1 MVAQEEL
8 IFESEE
14 LESELKKR
22 WSLSGILNPSAERSV
37 LKKSLQKDLLAGFV
51 VSLIALPLC
60 MGIAIASGFPAVSG
74 IYTALVGGLIITFIS
89 GTHVD
94 IKGPASGLCVII
106 LGAVHAFG
114 DVAENPFPY
123 VLACLFVAG
132 IVQMIFALLRFGAL
146 GDSFPASA
154 VLGMMASFGIMI
166 AIKQFSV
173 LIGAQPHGKTALS
186 LLIEI
191 PESIAHMNGSI
202 AIIGFISLAIMIG
215 MGFLKGAWTAYVPA
229 PLVVIVVA
237 IPLSILFNVGE
248 FANPTTGEN
257 PYLVSLPQ
265 NLFEGIIFPDF
276 SQLISVTSVQYII
289 MIALAGSLESLLSSK
304 AIEMV
309 DTKSRKS
316 RLNKD
321 LFAIGMGN
329 SLLALIGGLP
339 MISDAKRSLI
349 NVSYGAQS
357 AWSNFFHAIFLL
369 IIVVVGGP
377 LIRLVPQAAL
387 AGILMY
393 IAYKLASPKQLAA
406 AYKIGPEQ
414 LIVFITTM
422 VVCLFTNLLWG
433 ILAGILLE
441 ICMHMYFGV
450 PLQTLFR
457 TKASLKQN
465 GEHSYTL
472 HIYDAA
478 VFSNYMGVKKYLQSL
493 PEYSNV
499 TFDFSETKVVDH
511 TFLEHLYFHEEKIHK
526 KGGQIVL
533 AGLDHHK
540 HLTDHP
546 LGSRR
551 IVESD
556 IRTER
561 QEELQ
566 VFADKNGFT
575 FDHRTV
581 SNVSKLQRFLETK
594 HIEIKLQRNVIVGS
608 YYNIE
613 FELSDLVLIHSI
625 GNRAHN
631 INMTNALFEIP
642 GMNIPEFILEPDG
655 FTDDYKDNSS
665 FKDIDFVE
673 HQVFSYYYLLKGP
686 DEQAIRDFFTNNS
699 LIRFFEKHK
708 GFRVESK
715 HNMVFVYKKA
725 RRIKPENLNMLVD
738 FTKALMYELYVQKN
752 LNVKS

>member
-1 MVAQEEL
+1 MIAQEEL

-14 LESELKKR
+14 LESESKKG
-22 WSLSGILNPSAERSV
+22 WTLSGILNPSATSAV
-37 LKKSLQKDLLAGFV
+37 LKTSLQKDLLAAFV

-74 IYTALVGGLIITFIS
+74 IYTALIGGLIITFIS

-94 IKGPASGLCVII
+94 IKGPASGLCIII

-114 DVAENPFPY
+114 ENGQNPFPY
-123 VLACLFVAG
+123 VLACFFVAG

-173 LIGAQPHGKTALS
+173 LIGAHPHGKTALS
-186 LLIEI
+186 LLTEI
-191 PESIAHMNGSI
+191 PESVAHMHI
-202 AIIGFISLAIMIG
+202 PVAIIGIISLAIMIG

-229 PLVVIVVA
+229 PLVVIIVA
-237 IPLSILFNVGE
+237 VPLGLLFDIGALTNTE
-248 FANPTTGEN
+248 TGVNE
-257 PYLVSLPQ
+257 YLVSLPN
-265 NLFEGIIFPDF
+265 NLFEGIMFPDF
-276 SQLISVTSVQYII
+276 TQLISLTSLQYII

-304 AIEMV
+304 AIEMA

-357 AWSNFFHAIFLL
+357 AWSNFFHAGFLL
-369 IIVVVGGP
+369 LIVVVGGP

-393 IAYKLASPKQLAA
+393 IAYKLASPKQLSA

-414 LIVFITTM
+414 LIVFLTTM
-422 VVCLFTNLLWG
+422 IICLFTNLLWG
-433 ILAGILLE
+433 ILAGIILE
-441 ICMHMYFGV
+441 LIIHMYFGV
-450 PLQTLFR
+450 PLKSLFG
-457 TKASLKQN
+457 TKADLKQDAEQN
-465 GEHSYTL
+465 YTL

-478 VFSNYMGVKKYLQSL
+478 VFSNYMGIKKYLLTL

-499 TFDFSETKVVDH
+499 TFDFSEAKVVDH
-511 TFLEHLYFHEEKIHK
+511 TFLEHLYYYEENIRK

-540 HLTDHP
+540 HLSDHP
-546 LGSRR
+546 LASRR
-551 IVESD
+551 IVDSD
-556 IRTER
+556 MLTER
-561 QEELQ
+561 QEQMQL
-566 VFADKNGFT
+566 FAAKNGYA
-575 FDHRTV
+575 FDHRIV
-581 SNVSKLQRFLETK
+581 SNLSKLEGFLETK
-594 HIEIKLQRNVIVGS
+594 HIQIKLQRNVLSGN
-608 YYNIE
+608 YYSIN
-613 FELSDLVLIHSI
+613 FELSDLMLTHNAGGRSHS
-625 GNRAHN
+625 
-631 INMTNALFEIP
+631 INMTNALFSIP

-655 FTDDYKDNSS
+655 FTDDFKDNSD
-665 FKDIDFVE
+665 FKDIDFTQ
-673 HQVFSYYYLLKGP
+673 HAVFSYYYLLKGP
-686 DEQAIRDFFTNNS
+686 NQNAISDFFTAS
-699 LIRFFEKHK
+699 LIRFFEKNK
-708 GFRVESK
+708 GFRLESK
-715 HNMVFVYKKA
+715 HNMIFVYKKA
-725 RRIKPENLNMLVD
+725 RRIKPENLTMLID
-738 FTKALMYELYVQKN
+738 FTKALLYELYVQKN
-752 LNVKS
+752 LSIRTP

>member
-14 LESELKKR
+14 LESESKKTKF
-22 WSLSGILNPSAERSV
+22 SDILNPSAESSL
-37 LKKSLQKDLLAGFV
+37 LKKTLQKDLLAAFV

-60 MGIAIASGFPAVSG
+60 MGISIASGFPAVSG
-74 IYTALVGGLIITFIS
+74 IYTALMGGLIITFIS

-106 LGAVHAFG
+106 LGAVHTFG
-114 DVAENPFPY
+114 EGGENPYPY

-132 IVQMIFALLRFGAL
+132 IVQMFFAVLRFGAL

-173 LIGAQPHGKTALS
+173 LIGAPAHGKTALD

-191 PESIAHMNGSI
+191 PESISHMKAEV
-202 AIIGFISLAIMIG
+202 AIIGFISLGIMIG
-215 MGFLKGAWTAYVPA
+215 MGFLKGAWSAYVPA

-237 IPLSILFNVGE
+237 IPLSLLFHIQDLSNADGSGNE
-248 FANPTTGEN
+248 
-257 PYLVSLPQ
+257 YLVALPG
-265 NLFEGIIFPDF
+265 NLFEGIMFPNF
-276 SQLISVTSVQYII
+276 SQLLSLTSLQYIL

-304 AIEMV
+304 AIEMA
-309 DTKSRKS
+309 DAKSRKS

-321 LFAIGMGN
+321 LFAIGAGN

-357 AWSNFFHAIFLL
+357 AWSNFFHAGFLL
-369 IIVVVGGP
+369 MIVVVGGP

-406 AYKIGPEQ
+406 AYKIGAEQ
-414 LIVFITTM
+414 LVVFITTM
-422 VVCLFTNLLWG
+422 LICLFTNLLWG
-433 ILAGILLE
+433 ILAGIVLE
-441 ICMHMYFGV
+441 LIIHVYFGV
-450 PLQTLFR
+450 KVKSLFK
-457 TKASLKQN
+457 THAALEQEGAHN
-465 GEHSYTL
+465 YTL

-478 VFSNYMGVKKYLQSL
+478 LFSNYMGVKKYLEAL

-499 TFDFSETKVVDH
+499 TFDFSKAKVVDH
-511 TFLEHLYFHEEKIHK
+511 TFLEHLYYHEEKIQK

-533 AGLDHHK
+533 AGLNHHQ
-540 HLTDHP
+540 HLSDHP
-546 LGSRR
+546 LASRR
-551 IVESD
+551 IVDSD

-561 QEELQ
+561 QEELE
-566 VFADKNGFT
+566 VFANKNGFT
-575 FDHRTV
+575 FDYRIV
-581 SNVSKLQRFLETK
+581 SNLSKLEGFLETK
-594 HIEIKLQRNVIVGS
+594 HIQIKLQRNVLVGS
-608 YYNIE
+608 YYNME
-613 FELSDLVLIHSI
+613 LELSDLMLVHTM
-625 GNRAHN
+625 GNRSHN
-631 INMTNALFEIP
+631 INMTNALFTIP

-655 FTDDYKDNSS
+655 FTDDYKDDSS
-665 FKDIDFVE
+665 FKDIDFSE
-673 HQVFSYYYLLKGP
+673 HPVFSYYYLLKGP
-686 DEQAIRDFFTNNS
+686 DEKAISEFFTS
-699 LIRFFEKHK
+699 ALIRFFEKNK
-708 GFRVESK
+708 GFRLESK
-715 HNMVFVYKKA
+715 RNRIFVYKKA
-725 RRIKPENLNMLVD
+725 RRIKPENLNMLID

-752 LNVKS
+752 LSLKA

>member
-1 MVAQEEL
+1 MIAQEEL

-14 LESELKKR
+14 LESESKKS
-22 WSLSGILNPSAERSV
+22 WSVSGILNPSATNAV
-37 LKKSLQKDLLAGFV
+37 LKNTLQKDLVAAFV

-60 MGIAIASGFPAVSG
+60 MGIAVASGFPAVSG
-74 IYTALVGGLIITFIS
+74 IYTALIGGLVITFIS

-94 IKGPASGLCVII
+94 IKGPASGLCIII
-106 LGAVHAFG
+106 LGAVQAFG
-114 DVAENPFPY
+114 ENGQNPYPY

-173 LIGAQPHGKTALS
+173 LIGAHPHGKTALD
-186 LLIEI
+186 LMLEI
-191 PESIAHMNGSI
+191 PDSIAHMHVSI
-202 AIIGFISLAIMIG
+202 AIIGMVSLAIMIA
-215 MGFLKGAWTAYVPA
+215 MGFMKGSWTAYVPA
-229 PLVVIVVA
+229 PLVVIIIA
-237 IPLSILFNVGE
+237 IPLGLLFHIDTLADPE
-248 FANPTTGEN
+248 TGSN
-257 PYLVSLPQ
+257 QYLVALPD
-265 NLFEGIIFPDF
+265 NLFEGIMFPDF
-276 SQLISVTSVQYII
+276 TQLISLTSVQYII

-304 AIEMV
+304 AIEMA

-357 AWSNFFHAIFLL
+357 AWSNFFHAGFLL
-369 IIVVVGGP
+369 LIVVVGGP

-387 AGILMY
+387 SGILMY

-414 LIVFITTM
+414 LVVFITTM
-422 VVCLFTNLLWG
+422 LICLFTNLLWG
-433 ILAGILLE
+433 ILAGIFLE
-441 ICMHMYFGV
+441 LIIHMYFGV
-450 PLQTLFR
+450 ALKSLFG
-457 TKASLKQN
+457 TKADLKQN
-465 GEHSYTL
+465 GEHNYSL

-478 VFSNYMGVKKYLQSL
+478 VFSNYMGIKKYLQTL

-499 TFDFSETKVVDH
+499 TFDFSEAKVVDH
-511 TFLEHLYFHEEKIHK
+511 TFLEHLYYYEENIRK

-540 HLTDHP
+540 HLSSHP
-546 LGSRR
+546 LASRR
-551 IVESD
+551 IVDSD

-561 QEELQ
+561 QEQLQ
-566 VFADKNGFT
+566 FFADKNGYA
-575 FDHRTV
+575 FDYRIV
-581 SNVSKLQRFLETK
+581 SNLSKLNGFLETK
-594 HIEIKLQRNVIVGS
+594 HIRINLQRNVLTGN
-608 YYNIE
+608 YYNIG
-613 FELSDLVLIHSI
+613 FELSDLMLTHNAGGRS
-625 GNRAHN
+625 HN
-631 INMTNALFEIP
+631 INMTNALFSIP
-642 GMNIPEFILEPDG
+642 DMCIPEFILEPDG
-655 FTDDYKDNSS
+655 FTDDFKDNSG
-665 FKDIDFVE
+665 FRDIDFTQ
-673 HQVFSYYYLLKGP
+673 HPVFSYYYLLKGP
-686 DEQAIRDFFTNNS
+686 DQRAISDFFTAS
-699 LIRFFEKHK
+699 LIRFFEKNK
-708 GFRVESK
+708 GFRLESK
-715 HNMVFVYKKA
+715 HNMIFVYKKA

-738 FTKALMYELYVQKN
+738 FTKALIYELYVQKN
-752 LNVKS
+752 LGIKS

>member
-1 MVAQEEL
+1 MVAKEEL

-14 LESELKKR
+14 LELKKS
-22 WSLSGILNPSAERSV
+22 WSIPNVLNPSANKAA
-37 LKKSLQKDLLAGFV
+37 LKKSLQKDLLAAFV

-74 IYTALVGGLIITFIS
+74 IYTALIGGLLITFIS

-106 LGAVHAFG
+106 LGAVQAFG
-114 DVAENPFPY
+114 QSNENPFPY
-123 VLACLFVAG
+123 VLACLFIAG

-154 VLGMMASFGIMI
+154 VLGMMASFGIMM
-166 AIKQFSV
+166 AIKQFPV
-173 LIGAQPHGKTALS
+173 LIGAQPHGKTALN
-186 LLIEI
+186 LLKEI
-191 PESIAHMNGSI
+191 PESVSHMNPPI
-202 AIIGFISLAIMIG
+202 AIIGIISLAIMVG

-229 PLVVIVVA
+229 PLVVIIVA
-237 IPLSILFNVGE
+237 IPLSLLFDVG
-248 FANPTTGEN
+248 ALAATDNN
-257 PYLVSLPQ
+257 SYLVALPS
-265 NLFEGIIFPDF
+265 NLFEGIMFPDF
-276 SQLISVTSVQYII
+276 SRLISLTSVQYIT

-304 AIEMV
+304 AIEMA
-309 DTKSRKS
+309 DKKSRKS

-349 NVSYGAQS
+349 NVNYGAQS
-357 AWSNFFHAIFLL
+357 AWSNFFHAAFLL
-369 IIVVVGGP
+369 LIVVVGGP

-387 AGILMY
+387 AGILIY
-393 IAYKLASPKQLAA
+393 IAYKLASPGQLAA

-422 VVCLFTNLLWG
+422 LICLFTNLLWG

-441 ICMHMYFGV
+441 VCMHIYFGV
-450 PLQTLFR
+450 PLKTLFR

-465 GEHSYTL
+465 GEYSYTL

-478 VFSNYMGVKKYLQSL
+478 VFSNYMGVKQYLQSL

-511 TFLEHLYFHEEKIHK
+511 TFLEHLYFHEEKIRK

-551 IVESD
+551 IVDSD

-561 QEELQ
+561 QEEMQL
-566 VFADKNGFT
+566 FANQYEYT
-575 FDHRTV
+575 FDHRIVT
-581 SNVSKLQRFLETK
+581 NLSKFEDFLTTK
-594 HIEIKLQRNVIVGS
+594 HIQIKLQRNVITGNHCDIS
-608 YYNIE
+608 
-613 FELSDLVLIHSI
+613 FELSDLMLVHNT
-625 GNRAHN
+625 GNRNHN
-631 INMTNALFEIP
+631 INMTNATFSVP
-642 GMNIPEFILEPDG
+642 DMQIPEFILEPDG
-655 FTDDYKDNSS
+655 FTDDYKDNSD
-665 FKDIDFVE
+665 FRDINFT
-673 HQVFSYYYLLKGP
+673 QYPVFSYYYILKGP
-686 DEQAIRDFFTNNS
+686 DETAIRNFFSNA
-699 LIRFFEKHK
+699 LIRFFEKNK
-708 GFRVESK
+708 GFRLESK
-715 HNMVFVYKKA
+715 HNMIFVYKKA

-738 FTKALMYELYVQKN
+738 FTKALIYELYVQKN
-752 LNVKS
+752 LSKV

>member
-1 MVAQEEL
+1 MIAKEEL

-14 LESELKKR
+14 LESESKKS
-22 WSLSGILNPSAERSV
+22 WSIPNVLNPSASRSF
-37 LKKSLQKDLLAGFV
+37 LKTSLQKDLLSAFV

-74 IYTALVGGLIITFIS
+74 IYTALIGGIVITFIS

-114 DVAENPFPY
+114 DIYENPFPY
-123 VLACLFVAG
+123 VLACLFIAG

-186 LLIEI
+186 LLLEI

-229 PLVVIVVA
+229 PLVVIIVA
-237 IPLSILFNVGE
+237 IPLSLFFNVEGLKDS
-248 FANPTTGEN
+248 TGDN
-257 PYLVSLPQ
+257 PYLVALPE

-276 SQLISVTSVQYII
+276 SQLISLTSVQYII

-309 DTKSRKS
+309 DPKSRKS

-349 NVSYGAQS
+349 NVNYGAQS

-369 IIVVVGGP
+369 LIVVVGGP

-414 LIVFITTM
+414 LIVFISTM
-422 VVCLFTNLLWG
+422 LVCLFTNLLWG
-433 ILAGILLE
+433 ILTGILLE
-441 ICMHMYFGV
+441 ICMHIYFGV

-551 IVESD
+551 IVDSD
-556 IRTER
+556 ILTER
-561 QEELQ
+561 QEGLQ
-566 VFADKNGFT
+566 SFAGKNNYT
-575 FDHRTV
+575 FDHRIVT
-581 SNVSKLQRFLETK
+581 NLSKLESFLTTK
-594 HIEIKLQRNVIVGS
+594 HIQIKLQRNVITGKQ
-608 YYNIE
+608 NDIP
-613 FELSDLVLIHSI
+613 FELSDLVLV
-625 GNRAHN
+625 HN
-631 INMTNALFEIP
+631 AGGRNHDINMTNALFTIP
-642 GMNIPEFILEPDG
+642 DMQIPEFILEPDG

-665 FKDIDFVE
+665 FRDINFTQ
-673 HQVFSYYYLLKGP
+673 HSVFSYYYLLKGP
-686 DEQAIRDFFTNNS
+686 NEAAISDFFTTS
-699 LIRFFEKHK
+699 LIRFFEKNK
-708 GFRVESK
+708 GYRLESK
-715 HNMVFVYKKA
+715 HNMIFVYKKA

-738 FTKALMYELYVQKN
+738 FTKALIYELYVQKN
-752 LNVKS
+752 LSMKS

>member
-1 MVAQEEL
+1 MVAKEEL

-14 LESELKKR
+14 LESKKS
-22 WSLSGILNPSAERSV
+22 WSIPNVLNPSASSSV
-37 LKKSLQKDLLAGFV
+37 LKKSLQKDLLSAFV

-74 IYTALVGGLIITFIS
+74 IYTALIGGLIITFIS

-106 LGAVHAFG
+106 LGAVQAFG
-114 DVAENPFPY
+114 QTNENPFPY
-123 VLACLFVAG
+123 VLACLFIAG

-173 LIGAQPHGKTALS
+173 LIGAQSHGKTALD
-186 LLIEI
+186 LLREI
-191 PESIAHMNGSI
+191 PESVSHMNGSI

-215 MGFLKGAWTAYVPA
+215 MGFFKGPWTAYVPA
-229 PLVVIVVA
+229 PLIVIVVA
-237 IPLSILFNVGE
+237 IPLSILFDVKSL
-248 FANPTTGEN
+248 ADADTGDN

-265 NLFEGIIFPDF
+265 HLFEGIIFPDF
-276 SQLISVTSVQYII
+276 SQLISLTSVQYII

-304 AIEMV
+304 AIEMA
-309 DTKSRKS
+309 DMKSRKS

-339 MISDAKRSLI
+339 MISDAKRSLL

-406 AYKIGPEQ
+406 AYKIGAEQ

-422 VVCLFTNLLWG
+422 LICLLTNLLWG
-433 ILAGILLE
+433 ILAGIILE
-441 ICMHMYFGV
+441 LIIHMYFGV
-450 PLQTLFR
+450 QLQSLFS
-457 TKASLKQN
+457 TKATLKQD
-465 GEHSYTL
+465 GEHNYTL

-478 VFSNYMGVKKYLQSL
+478 VFSNYMGVKKHLQLL

-499 TFDFSETKVVDH
+499 TFDFSEAKVVDH

-540 HLTDHP
+540 HLSDHP
-546 LGSRR
+546 LASRR
-551 IVESD
+551 IVDSD

-566 VFADKNGFT
+566 NFADKNGYA
-575 FDHRTV
+575 FDHRIVT
-581 SNVSKLQRFLETK
+581 NLSKLDNFLTTK
-594 HIEIKLQRNVIVGS
+594 HIQIKLQRNVITGKH
-608 YYNIE
+608 YNIP
-613 FELSDLVLIHSI
+613 FELSDLMLIHNT
-625 GNRAHN
+625 GNRNHN
-631 INMTNALFEIP
+631 INMTNATFSIP
-642 GMNIPEFILEPDG
+642 DMQIPEFILEPDG
-655 FTDDYKDNSS
+655 FTDDYKDDSS
-665 FKDIDFVE
+665 FRDINFTE
-673 HQVFSYYYLLKGP
+673 HAVFSYYYILKGP
-686 DEQAIRDFFTNNS
+686 NEMVIKNFFTNS
-699 LIRFFEKHK
+699 LIRFFEKNK
-708 GFRVESK
+708 GFRLESK
-715 HNMVFVYKKA
+715 HNMIFVYKKA

-738 FTKALMYELYVQKN
+738 FTKALMYELYVQRN
-752 LNVKS
+752 LSVKV